1 MAFLYDNVLLCGFR
15 ATGKSTIGKHLSLK
29 LGWKFVEMDA
39 EIINRAGRTVPEITK
54 NGTYWQEFREI
65 ESKLLMELLDQKYV
79 VISAGGGVGV
89 NNHIN
94 AHTNETFGK
103 LQLSFI
109 KRAAHTFKVVLY
121 ATDQIIAKRMRDDE
135 LKKSDV
141 MRPLLNEEKAKEL
154 EQNLLTV
161 ADDPVKQKEVII
173 ESIISDSIAM
183 YRIREELYNEI
194 SHYSIDTGLTSVE
207 SAVIQIYNN
216 LVKKL

>member
-15 ATGKSTIGKHLSLK
+15 ATGKSTIGKQLSLK

>member
-1 MAFLYDNVLLCGFR
+1 
-15 ATGKSTIGKHLSLK
+15 
-29 LGWKFVEMDA
+29 
-39 EIINRAGRTVPEITK
+39 
-54 NGTYWQEFREI
+54 
-65 ESKLLMELLDQKYV
+65 
-79 VISAGGGVGV
+79 
-89 NNHIN
+89 
-94 AHTNETFGK
+94 
-103 LQLSFI
+103 
-109 KRAAHTFKVVLY
+109 
-121 ATDQIIAKRMRDDE
+121 MRDDE